1 MNALINQSISQTGHF
16 HGSHFHGSYGPEDVI
31 FLLKILPEQPFVSVA
46 DKEQLIQSG
55 QRHYSEML
63 SPESLPSPQYLQVYE
78 QAFTANRQRM
88 ARDCLTLA
96 SLINQQ
102 QSGEIVLASLLRA
115 GTPVGVILKH
125 ILEQVFKRKVTH
137 YSLSIIRDRGIDENA
152 LDHILQQDHAPE
164 SIVFVDGWTGKG
176 VISGVLEESIANYNQ
191 RRQVNINGGL
201 WVLADLAGSAA
212 VSASGEDYLIPSSI
226 LNATVSGLVSR
237 SVLNDQIGATDF
249 HGCIYY
255 QEFAEQDQSQAFA
268 TAIIA
273 DAIALAFSTM
283 AEGKM
288 PDAKPAD
295 KFQLAAISN
304 AFLAQAMADYDIDD
318 VNFIKPGIGEAT
330 RVLLR
335 RKARLLILRDPDV
348 VDVAH
353 LRVLAE
359 QKSVPIIIQ
368 PNLPYQAVS
377 LIGSALDG

>member
-1 MNALINQSISQTGHF
+1 MTKVANITINPAA
-16 HGSHFHGSYGPEDVI
+16 HFHGSYKPNDVT
-31 FLLKILPEQPFVSVA
+31 FLLKVLPEPPFFSVA

-63 SPESLPSPQYLQVYE
+63 SPESLPSPDYLRVYE
-78 QAFTANRQRM
+78 QAFAANRQRM
-88 ARDCLTLA
+88 ARDCLALA
-96 SLINQQ
+96 SLINAQH
-102 QSGEIVLASLLRA
+102 SGEIVLASLLRA

-125 ILEQVFKRKVTH
+125 ILEQVFARTVAH

-152 LDHILQQDHAPE
+152 LNYMLQQGHAPE

-176 VISGVLEESIANYNQ
+176 VISGVLEESIARYNQ
-191 RRQVNINGGL
+191 RKQVNINSGL

-237 SVLNDQIGATDF
+237 TVLNDQIGASDF

-255 QEFAEQDQSQAFA
+255 ADFAAHDQSQTFA
-268 TAIIA
+268 KAISA
-273 DAIALAFSTM
+273 DAIALAST
-283 AEGKM
+283 
-288 PDAKPAD
+288 AKPLPIAAD
-295 KFQLAAISN
+295 KQQLAAISS
-304 AFLAQAMADYDIDD
+304 AFLAQAMSDYGIDN

-335 RKARLLILRDPDV
+335 RKARLLILRDPNV

-359 QKSVPIIIQ
+359 QKSVPVIIQ

>member
-1 MNALINQSISQTGHF
+1 MSTLLAQSA
-16 HGSHFHGSYGPEDVI
+16 HFHGSYGPEDVI

-63 SPESLPSPQYLQVYE
+63 SPESLPSPAYLSVFE

-88 ARDCLTLA
+88 ARDCLMLA
-96 SLINQQ
+96 SLISDQ

-115 GTPVGVILKH
+115 GTPIGVILKH
-125 ILEQVFKRKVTH
+125 ILEQVFKRKVSH

-152 LDHILQQDHAPE
+152 LDHILQQGHAPE
-164 SIVFVDGWTGKG
+164 AIVFVDGWTGKG
-176 VISGVLEESIANYNQ
+176 VISGVLEEAIASYNL
-191 RRQVNINGGL
+191 RKQVNINGGL
-201 WVLADLAGSAA
+201 FVLADLAGSAA

-237 SVLNDQIGATDF
+237 SVLNDQIGANDF

-255 QEFAEQDQSQAFA
+255 QEFAAQDQSQAFA
-268 TAIIA
+268 NAIIA
-273 DAIALAFSTM
+273 DALALASETT
-283 AEGKM
+283 
-288 PDAKPAD
+288 PNAKPAD
-295 KFQLAAISN
+295 KLQLATISS
-304 AFLAQAMADYDIDD
+304 AFLAQAMADYDIDN

-335 RKARLLILRDPDV
+335 RMARLLILRDPDV

>member
-1 MNALINQSISQTGHF
+1 MNGLVSQAG
-16 HGSHFHGSYGPEDVI
+16 HFHGSYGPQEVI
-31 FLLKILPEQPFVSVA
+31 FLLKILPEQPFFSVA

-78 QAFTANRQRM
+78 QAFAANRQRM

-96 SLINQQ
+96 GLINQQ
-102 QSGEIVLASLLRA
+102 QRGEIVLASLLRA

-125 ILEQVFKRKVTH
+125 ILERVFKRKVTH

-152 LDHILQQDHAPE
+152 LDHILQQGHAPE

-176 VISGVLEESIANYNQ
+176 VISGVLEESIASYNQ
-191 RRQVNINGGL
+191 RKQVNINGGL

-237 SVLNDQIGATDF
+237 TVLNDQIGATDF
-249 HGCIYY
+249 HGCVYY
-255 QEFAEQDQSQAFA
+255 QEFAAQDQSQAFA

-273 DAIALAFSTM
+273 DAIALADGETPS
-283 AEGKM
+283 
-288 PDAKPAD
+288 AKPAD
-295 KFQLAAISN
+295 KVQLAAISS
-304 AFLAQAMADYDIDD
+304 AFLAQAMVGYDIDN

-335 RKARLLILRDPDV
+335 RKARLLILRDPNV

>member
-1 MNALINQSISQTGHF
+1 MNAPISQPINQTGHF
-16 HGSHFHGSYGPEDVI
+16 HGSYGPQDVI
-31 FLLKILPEQPFVSVA
+31 FLLKILPDQPFVSVA

-78 QAFTANRQRM
+78 QAFAANRQRM

-96 SLINQQ
+96 SLINAQ
-102 QSGEIVLASLLRA
+102 QSGEVVLASLLRA

-125 ILEQVFKRKVTH
+125 ILEQVFKRKVAH

-152 LDHILQQDHAPE
+152 LDHILQQGHTPE
-164 SIVFVDGWTGKG
+164 AIVFVDGWTGKG
-176 VISGVLEESIANYNQ
+176 VISGVLEETIASYNQ
-191 RRQVNINGGL
+191 RKQVKINGGL

-237 SVLNDQIGATDF
+237 TVLNDQVGPNDF

-255 QEFAEQDQSQAFA
+255 QEFAAQDQSQAFA

-273 DAIALAFSTM
+273 DAIALADGETPS
-283 AEGKM
+283 
-288 PDAKPAD
+288 AKPAN
-295 KFQLAAISN
+295 KLQLAAISS
-304 AFLAQAMADYDIDD
+304 AFLAQAMADYDIEN

-335 RKARLLILRDPDV
+335 RMARLLILRDPNV

>member
-1 MNALINQSISQTGHF
+1 MNALINQAINPPITQLGHF
-16 HGSHFHGSYGPEDVI
+16 HGSYAPEDVI
-31 FLLKILPEQPFVSVA
+31 FLLKILPEQPFFSVA

-63 SPESLPSPQYLQVYE
+63 SPEALPSPAYLTVFE

-96 SLINQQ
+96 SLINAQQ
-102 QSGEIVLASLLRA
+102 TGAIVLASLLRA
-115 GTPVGVILKH
+115 GTPIGVILKH

-152 LDHILQQDHAPE
+152 LNHILQQGHAPE

-176 VISGVLEESIANYNQ
+176 VISGVLEASIARYNQ
-191 RRQVNINGGL
+191 RRQVNISGGL

-237 SVLNDQIGATDF
+237 SVLNNQIGATDF

-255 QEFAEQDQSQAFA
+255 QEFAAQDQSQAFA
-268 TAIIA
+268 YAIIT
-273 DAIALAFSTM
+273 DAIALADGETPS
-283 AEGKM
+283 
-288 PDAKPAD
+288 AKPAD
-295 KFQLAAISN
+295 KLQLAAISN
-304 AFLAQAMADYDIDD
+304 AFLAQAMADYDINN

-335 RKARLLILRDPDV
+335 RMARLLILRDPNV

>member
-1 MNALINQSISQTGHF
+1 LIH
-16 HGSHFHGSYGPEDVI
+16 
-31 FLLKILPEQPFVSVA
+31 
-46 DKEQLIQSG
+46 
-55 QRHYSEML
+55 
-63 SPESLPSPQYLQVYE
+63 
-78 QAFTANRQRM
+78 
-88 ARDCLTLA
+88 
-96 SLINQQ
+96 QQ
-102 QSGEIVLASLLRA
+102 QSGEIVLTSLLRA

-125 ILEQVFKRKVTH
+125 ILERVFKRKVTH

-152 LDHILQQDHAPE
+152 LNHILQQGHAPE

-176 VISGVLEESIANYNQ
+176 VISGVLEESIASYNQ
-191 RRQVNINGGL
+191 RKQVNINGGL

-237 SVLNDQIGATDF
+237 TVLNDQIGATDF
-249 HGCIYY
+249 HGCVYY
-255 QEFAEQDQSQAFA
+255 QEFAAQDQSQAFA
-268 TAIIA
+268 GAIIA
-273 DAIALAFSTM
+273 DAIALALSTM
-283 AEGKM
+283 ADSET
-288 PDAKPAD
+288 PSAKPAD
-295 KFQLAAISN
+295 KVQLAAISS
-304 AFLAQAMADYDIDD
+304 AFLAQAMADYDIDN

-335 RKARLLILRDPDV
+335 RKARLLILRDPNV

>member
-1 MNALINQSISQTGHF
+1 MNALINQPINQTGHF
-16 HGSHFHGSYGPEDVI
+16 HGSYAPEDVV

-55 QRHYSEML
+55 QRHYSEIL

-78 QAFTANRQRM
+78 QAFAANRQRM

-152 LDHILQQDHAPE
+152 LNHILQQGHAPE

-176 VISGVLEESIANYNQ
+176 VISGVLETSIASYNLHK
-191 RRQVNINGGL
+191 QVNINGGL

-237 SVLNDQIGATDF
+237 TVLNDQIGATDF

-255 QEFAEQDQSQAFA
+255 QEFAAQDQSQAFA
-268 TAIIA
+268 YAIIA
-273 DAIALAFSTM
+273 DAIALAHDQVLS
-283 AEGKM
+283 
-288 PDAKPAD
+288 AKPAD
-295 KFQLAAISN
+295 KHLLAAISS
-304 AFLAQAMADYDIDD
+304 AYLTQAMADYDIDN
-318 VNFIKPGIGEAT
+318 VNFVKPGIGEAT

-335 RKARLLILRDPDV
+335 RKARLLILRDPNV

-359 QKSVPIIIQ
+359 QKSIPIIIQ